1 MDTFYYPDSMSSD
14 KALRVARLRDFLFV
28 LGAVVCVC
36 VHSHVLS
43 CPWPN
48 HRAAAVYLIH
58 GGEIC

>member
-1 MDTFYYPDSMSSD
+1 MDTFYYTDSISCD
-14 KALRVARLRDFLFV
+14 KTLEVACLRDFLFV
-28 LGAVVCVC
+28 VGAIVC

>member
-1 MDTFYYPDSMSSD
+1 MG
-14 KALRVARLRDFLFV
+14 VAGLRDFYLSI
-28 LGAVVCVC
+28 GAVVC

>member
-1 MDTFYYPDSMSSD
+1 MDTFYYPDSMPSD

-28 LGAVVCVC
+28 LGAIVWC